1 MKDVMKKAIN
11 YYRIIGLVIMCS
23 FWIFLPHY
31 FSFAAEPPKIVAMD
45 PILSQWLLA
54 VKCGEGA
61 KDILITEV
69 GKNEYMQDIFPGLKN
84 SIMRKKIDNAESLML
99 LNPKMIFIKT
109 RTDHNYSELKKS
121 GVEVICFDFETIE
134 DIFNGVSI
142 MGRKLKMEK
151 RAESLVQSFK
161 NAMEETRKNVEKK
174 SKLTSK
180 PRVYFANSNIYNST
194 GRGMYQNFLIETAGG
209 ASVTSNSSGSK
220 IQISVEELIKYDPQI
235 IITAAYCSDT
245 PDMIMKNDKLKD
257 LSAVKNKKIFVMPR
271 YVTSWDMPA
280 PESILGVMWLAEK
293 FDSNLKLDLNKR
305 MKDFYL
311 LFYDIKMNGGEAEKI
326 LNR

>member
-11 YYRIIGLVIMCS
+11 YYKIIGLVIMCS
-23 FWIFLPHY
+23 VWIFLAHY
-31 FSFAAEPPKIVAMD
+31 ISFAGESSKIMAMD
-45 PILSQWLLA
+45 PMLSQWLLA
-54 VKCGEGA
+54 LKCSEGA

-69 GKNEYMQDIFPGLKN
+69 GKNEYMPDIFPGLKN

-109 RTDHNYSELKKS
+109 GTDHNYSELKKS
-121 GVEVICFDFETIE
+121 GVEVVSFDFETIE
-134 DIFNGVSI
+134 DIFSGVSI
-142 MGRKLKMEK
+142 MGGKLKMEN
-151 RAESLVQSFK
+151 RAESLVQYFK
-161 NAMEETRKNVEKK
+161 NVLDETRKNVEKK

-180 PRVYFANSNIYNST
+180 PRVYYANSNIYNSM

-209 ASVTSNSSGSK
+209 VSVTSNSSGSK

-280 PESILGVMWLAEK
+280 PESILGVIWLAQK
-293 FDSNLKLDLNKR
+293 FDSNLKLDLNKQ

-311 LFYDIKMNGGEAEKI
+311 LFYDIKMSGGEAEKI
-326 LNR
+326 LN